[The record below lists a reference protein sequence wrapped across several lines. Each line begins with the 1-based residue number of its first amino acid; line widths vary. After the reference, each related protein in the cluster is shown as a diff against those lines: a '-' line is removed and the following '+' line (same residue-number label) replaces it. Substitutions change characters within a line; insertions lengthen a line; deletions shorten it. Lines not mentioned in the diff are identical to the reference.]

1 MRISLSRYQE
11 YYIFVIIFLFLFRAP
26 LIIAEDTIDEAR
38 TNEYAT
44 AFWNSFN
51 NDLANGALEKYL
63 THWDENAERITPT
76 VHARGFEEIRAT
88 YKSYLAA
95 YSDFHQQEIRR
106 IVDGNISISE
116 LITTA
121 KNRATGEMMTLPNV
135 AIVELNDKGKVIRA
149 RVYLDTGKFNP
160 KPLPPE
166 K

>member
-1 MRISLSRYQE
+1 MRINLSRNRCHYV
-11 YYIFVIIFLFLFRAP
+11 FLIIFLFLIREP
-26 LIIAEDTIDEAR
+26 LAFAEGAIDEAK
-38 TNEYAT
+38 TNEYVT
-44 AFWNSFN
+44 AFWKSFN
-51 NDLANGALEKYL
+51 NDLSNGALEKYL

-76 VHARGFEEIRAT
+76 VHAKGIEEIRAT

-106 IVDGNISISE
+106 VIDGNVVVSE

-121 KNRATGEMMTLPNV
+121 RHKASGEMMSLPNV

-160 KPLPPE
+160 KPLS
-166 K
+166 